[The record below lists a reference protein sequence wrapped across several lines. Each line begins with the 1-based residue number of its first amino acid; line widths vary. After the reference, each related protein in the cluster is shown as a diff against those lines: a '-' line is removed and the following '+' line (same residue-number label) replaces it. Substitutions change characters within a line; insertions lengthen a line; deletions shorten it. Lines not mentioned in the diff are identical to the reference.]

1 MTPGR
6 FEDLRRV
13 FLEGGSVQS
22 WREAREAAQAR
33 KESRTESPLVQE
45 VWGQLDRESIGR
57 NPDFGP
63 DVVAALEERYGR
75 GIFARGKDATG
86 QRAANLDRAT
96 QALAYRGLIPAES
109 TADDLLR
116 HLAFGDALNV
126 GEQTFFQPTR
136 EDIRAGDE
144 ALKRDAA
151 AWAGT
156 VDGIAKAGVAP
167 EQPVRM
173 LSQTPLVMRLIGE
186 DAVSKKIAAGG
197 GVYAAPHVFDG
208 THPNMTPD
216 MWKQLPEAMADPI
229 AIFDT
234 ANPKHRGKGDIVFM
248 VEIQDANGATVVVP
262 VALDARG
269 DDDRIR
275 INILK
280 SAYAKDD
287 QRTGTPDNEW
297 FKRQIVEKKNARYV
311 NGQKLRRWQD
321 SSGVQFPFTP
331 LRNAAGNK
339 VVTEADLVKLR
350 EANPTLYQ
358 TAYHGSPHRFSQFT
372 LDHIGTGE
380 GAQAHGWGLYFAREK
395 NIAND
400 YRERLRKGRSRG
412 QLFEV
417 DIPENDVLVDEQKSF
432 SQQPDAVQK
441 ALRHIYRGF
450 SGEQL
455 RPVRDEQKAR
465 VRPDRKMLEEIHALE
480 LELQE
485 VRRGRNALET
495 INAEKPAGD
504 ARNPF
509 GNASRFARWEEN
521 LKRLYTEEQ
530 RERLRNDPAFLEKEK
545 AAKKEQFAALEA
557 KIAEARDALQARVEK
572 TRAAIDR
579 ADIDT
584 LLEGMDGAELYS
596 GLDIVTGS
604 RREASLLLN
613 ANGIK
618 GITYDGQQDGRC
630 FVVFDDRSIETL
642 NTFYQSASPDAF
654 LAPEG
659 SGAEP
664 LVREG
669 FIRKPDSAAAKVVRI
684 EENAVP
690 EFSGMKEFANW
701 LKDALAEGG
710 DVQISSTGQ
719 TARFT
724 RTNVGASVKRS
735 RSKDHRNAYAALRE
749 MVTNAEY
756 DHYEKPDVRHPHGGG
771 QDVYHAALEMGGVLY
786 SVKIKLDVVSEDVK
800 KARRSHGDSE
810 IEDAHYKDHK
820 LAKIEIAPALYRDA
834 VDNQPFTQPADA
846 ISEVTLGVLR
856 GSVKP
861 SGIDG
866 GMLYQEG
873 GPSQARGAYV
883 LRQDGAALI
892 ALFRGKAD
900 ISTVIHEGAGH
911 FFLENLREAAQLP
924 DAPAWVT
931 EGWRTVAG
939 AIGADADPATAIAT
953 GAHETFARMAVDYMR
968 SGRAPSDRLAQV
980 FRRFARWLG
989 AIWRRV
995 RRRPDF
1001 AEVSPE
1007 VAAVM
1012 DRLLAAEEDIAAT
1025 RERVAPLPETAPEGV
1040 NPEAWADYLRLA
1052 RKAESDAAALL
1063 TLRRMAWERAVE
1075 RAARKEARA
1084 LRAEDPDQ
1092 RRVGAFAACIPRVL
1106 DIQKSC
1112 VRCLAHDFFALF

>member
-1 MTPGR
+1 M
-6 FEDLRRV
+6 D
-13 FLEGGSVQS
+13 S
-22 WREAREAAQAR
+22 
-33 KESRTESPLVQE
+33 
-45 VWGQLDRESIGR
+45 
-57 NPDFGP
+57 
-63 DVVAALEERYGR
+63 
-75 GIFARGKDATG
+75 
-86 QRAANLDRAT
+86 
-96 QALAYRGLIPAES
+96 
-109 TADDLLR
+109 
-116 HLAFGDALNV
+116 
-126 GEQTFFQPTR
+126 
-136 EDIRAGDE
+136 
-144 ALKRDAA
+144 
-151 AWAGT
+151 
-156 VDGIAKAGVAP
+156 IAKAGVAP

-173 LSQTPLVMRLIGE
+173 LSQTPLVLRLIGE
-186 DAVSKKIAAGG
+186 DTVSKKIAAGG

-234 ANPKHRGKGDIVFM
+234 ANPKHRGKGDVVFM

-269 DDDRIR
+269 DAPTAR

-280 SAYAKDD
+280 SAYAKEIN
-287 QRTGTPDNEW
+287 GVPSNEW
-297 FKRQIVEKKNARYV
+297 FKQQVKKNARYV

-321 SSGVQFPFTP
+321 SSGVYFPFTP
-331 LRNAAGNK
+331 LHNAAGNK

-358 TAYHGSPHRFSQFT
+358 LASGP
-372 LDHIGTGE
+372 
-380 GAQAHGWGLYFAREK
+380 APFA
-395 NIAND
+395 
-400 YRERLRKGRSRG
+400 
-412 QLFEV
+412 
-417 DIPENDVLVDEQKSF
+417 
-432 SQQPDAVQK
+432 
-441 ALRHIYRGF
+441 
-450 SGEQL
+450 
-455 RPVRDEQKAR
+455 
-465 VRPDRKMLEEIHALE
+465 
-480 LELQE
+480 
-485 VRRGRNALET
+485 
-495 INAEKPAGD
+495 
-504 ARNPF
+504 
-509 GNASRFARWEEN
+509 
-521 LKRLYTEEQ
+521 
-530 RERLRNDPAFLEKEK
+530 
-545 AAKKEQFAALEA
+545 
-557 KIAEARDALQARVEK
+557 
-572 TRAAIDR
+572 
-579 ADIDT
+579 
-584 LLEGMDGAELYS
+584 
-596 GLDIVTGS
+596 
-604 RREASLLLN
+604 
-613 ANGIK
+613 
-618 GITYDGQQDGRC
+618 
-630 FVVFDDRSIETL
+630 
-642 NTFYQSASPDAF
+642 ASPDAF

-669 FIRKPDSAAAKVVRI
+669 CIRKPDSAAAKVVRI

-701 LKDALAEGG
+701 LKEELAKGG

-719 TARFT
+719 TVRFT

-800 KARRSHGDSE
+800 NARRSHGDSE

-924 DAPAWVT
+924 DAPAWVR
-931 EGWRTVAG
+931 EGWRTVAE

-1025 RERVAPLPETAPEGV
+1025 RDRVAPLPESAPEGV
-1040 NPEAWADYLRLA
+1040 MPEAWADYLRLA

>member
-45 VWGQLDRESIGR
+45 VWGQLDREAIGR

-63 DVVAALEERYGR
+63 DVVTALEERYGR

-86 QRAANLDRAT
+86 QRAANLDKAV
-96 QALAYRGLIPAES
+96 QSLAYRGLVPAES

-116 HLAFGDALNV
+116 HLAFGDALNA

-144 ALKRDAA
+144 ALKRDVA
-151 AWAGT
+151 AWRESMDAIT
-156 VDGIAKAGVAP
+156 PGVKP
-167 EQPVRM
+167 ERRPR
-173 LSQTPLVMRLIGE
+173 LFSQTPLVMRLIGR
-186 DAVSKKIAAGG
+186 DTLSKKIAGMG
-197 GVYAAPHVFDG
+197 GVYAGRHLFDG
-208 THPNMTPD
+208 THPEMTKD

-229 AIFDT
+229 AIFDSAT
-234 ANPKHRGKGDIVFM
+234 EKNRKNGDIVFM

-262 VALDARG
+262 VALDIPRG
-269 DDDRIR
+269 IGRAS

-280 SAYAKDD
+280 SAYTKND
-287 QRTGTPDNEW
+287 RKTGTPRDGW
-297 FKRQIVEKKNARYV
+297 FLEQLENGNARYV
-311 NGQKLRRWQD
+311 NGQKLQRWILT
-321 SSGVQFPFTP
+321 SATSFASAPYKRT
-331 LRNAAGNK
+331 LIANAAGNK

-358 TAYHGSPHRFSQFT
+358 LAYHGSPHRFSQFT

-455 RPVRDEQKAR
+455 RPVRDEQKER

-545 AAKKEQFAALEA
+545 AAKEEQFAALEA

-659 SGAEP
+659 SET
-664 LVREG
+664 R
-669 FIRKPDSAAAKVVRI
+669 
-684 EENAVP
+684 
-690 EFSGMKEFANW
+690 
-701 LKDALAEGG
+701 LAE
-710 DVQISSTGQ
+710 
-719 TARFT
+719 RF
-724 RTNVGASVKRS
+724 
-735 RSKDHRNAYAALRE
+735 AALRPIEADSAHWFGEGKALPSVGVTEE
-749 MVTNAEY
+749 MDASAKKLLRDGIQQWAKGYFSDSPTVTNADKGWTVAITPKGIKDTLHHGFDETLARSVPFIPQIVESGIHLDTLEKKPGLMSHIFANRIRLDGKEYVVGFVLREDDNGNRFY
-756 DHYEKPDVRHPHGGG
+756 DHELTQIIDPDWLKPG
-771 QDVYHAALEMGGVLY
+771 
-786 SVKIKLDVVSEDVK
+786 
-800 KARRSHGDSE
+800 
-810 IEDAHYKDHK
+810 
-820 LAKIEIAPALYRDA
+820 PALHEGNVVHQTNRGVVMEILRDR
-834 VDNQPFTQPADA
+834 
-846 ISEVTLGVLR
+846 LGVKD
-856 GSVKP
+856 GSGRVLF
-861 SGIDG
+861 DE
-866 GMLYQEG
+866 QG

-924 DAPAWVT
+924 DAPELARQDNLAQQRKPRPANRAGYLQTYAASGIVPCMGQPPKGGCAYVAVPHRRCRASR
-931 EGWRTVAG
+931 GWRSG
-939 AIGADADPATAIAT
+939 CPYSSLRDEI
-953 GAHETFARMAVDYMR
+953 RM
-968 SGRAPSDRLAQV
+968 
-980 FRRFARWLG
+980 
-989 AIWRRV
+989 
-995 RRRPDF
+995 
-1001 AEVSPE
+1001 
-1007 VAAVM
+1007 
-1012 DRLLAAEEDIAAT
+1012 
-1025 RERVAPLPETAPEGV
+1025 PL
-1040 NPEAWADYLRLA
+1040 
-1052 RKAESDAAALL
+1052 
-1063 TLRRMAWERAVE
+1063 
-1075 RAARKEARA
+1075 
-1084 LRAEDPDQ
+1084 
-1092 RRVGAFAACIPRVL
+1092 
-1106 DIQKSC
+1106 
-1112 VRCLAHDFFALF
+1112 

>member
-1 MTPGR
+1 MDLDAPVRVVSITPR
-6 FEDLRRV
+6 FENQNPRVLRKRFPEEIRQSV
-13 FLEGGSVQS
+13 LEAFNSEEGVVNADTGRRIGMSNADFHEHMKFGDGDAIGGILQL
-22 WREAREAAQAR
+22 EA
-33 KESRTESPLVQE
+33 
-45 VWGQLDRESIGR
+45 
-57 NPDFGP
+57 
-63 DVVAALEERYGR
+63 VAALPDLMRQAKLVESYDDRKGNPAIKKMHRFQAALRIGEKAYSVKLAVKE
-75 GIFARGKDATG
+75 FKDG
-86 QRAANLDRAT
+86 VLMVSDENPIKLYHHRLEKEM
-96 QALAYRGLIPAES
+96 PAGNS
-109 TADDLLR
+109 DTLRLPDVNRPSADISEYSLRELLR
-116 HLAFGDALNV
+116 DVKDSEG
-126 GEQTFFQPTR
+126 QTFFQPTR
-136 EDIRAGDE
+136 EEIRAGDE

-234 ANPKHRGKGDIVFM
+234 ANPKHRGKGDVVFM

-269 DDDRIR
+269 DAETIR

-280 SAYAKDD
+280 SAYAKEIN
-287 QRTGTPDNEW
+287 GVPSNEW
-297 FKRQIVEKKNARYV
+297 FKQQVKKNARYV

-321 SSGVQFPFTP
+321 SSGVYFPFTP
-331 LRNAAGNK
+331 LHNAAGNK

-358 TAYHGSPHRFSQFT
+358 SASGP
-372 LDHIGTGE
+372 
-380 GAQAHGWGLYFAREK
+380 APFA
-395 NIAND
+395 
-400 YRERLRKGRSRG
+400 
-412 QLFEV
+412 
-417 DIPENDVLVDEQKSF
+417 
-432 SQQPDAVQK
+432 
-441 ALRHIYRGF
+441 
-450 SGEQL
+450 
-455 RPVRDEQKAR
+455 
-465 VRPDRKMLEEIHALE
+465 
-480 LELQE
+480 
-485 VRRGRNALET
+485 
-495 INAEKPAGD
+495 
-504 ARNPF
+504 
-509 GNASRFARWEEN
+509 
-521 LKRLYTEEQ
+521 
-530 RERLRNDPAFLEKEK
+530 
-545 AAKKEQFAALEA
+545 
-557 KIAEARDALQARVEK
+557 
-572 TRAAIDR
+572 
-579 ADIDT
+579 
-584 LLEGMDGAELYS
+584 
-596 GLDIVTGS
+596 
-604 RREASLLLN
+604 
-613 ANGIK
+613 
-618 GITYDGQQDGRC
+618 
-630 FVVFDDRSIETL
+630 
-642 NTFYQSASPDAF
+642 ASPDAF

-659 SGAEP
+659 SGA
-664 LVREG
+664 R
-669 FIRKPDSAAAKVVRI
+669 
-684 EENAVP
+684 
-690 EFSGMKEFANW
+690 
-701 LKDALAEGG
+701 LAE
-710 DVQISSTGQ
+710 
-719 TARFT
+719 RF
-724 RTNVGASVKRS
+724 
-735 RSKDHRNAYAALRE
+735 AALRPIEADSAHWFGEGKALPPVGVTEE
-749 MVTNAEY
+749 MDASAKKRLRDGIQQWAKGYFSDSPTVTNADRGWTVAITPKGIKDTLHHGFDETLARSVPFIPQIVESGIYLDTLEKKPGLMSHVFANRIRLDGKEYVVGFVLREDDNGNRFY
-756 DHYEKPDVRHPHGGG
+756 DHELTQIIDPDWLKPG
-771 QDVYHAALEMGGVLY
+771 
-786 SVKIKLDVVSEDVK
+786 
-800 KARRSHGDSE
+800 
-810 IEDAHYKDHK
+810 
-820 LAKIEIAPALYRDA
+820 PALHEGNVVHQTNRGTVMEILRDR
-834 VDNQPFTQPADA
+834 
-846 ISEVTLGVLR
+846 LGVKD
-856 GSVKP
+856 GSGRVLF
-861 SGIDG
+861 DE
-866 GMLYQEG
+866 QG

-939 AIGADADPATAIAT
+939 AIGADADPAAPIAT

>member
-6 FEDLRRV
+6 FKDLRRV

-45 VWGQLDRESIGR
+45 VWGQLDREAIGR

-86 QRAANLDRAT
+86 QRAANLDRAA
-96 QALAYRGLIPAES
+96 QSLAYRGLIPAES

-116 HLAFGDALNV
+116 HLAFGDALNA

-136 EDIRAGDE
+136 EEIRAGDE

-156 VDGIAKAGVAP
+156 VDSIAKAGVAP

-173 LSQTPLVMRLIGE
+173 LSQTPLVLRLIGE
-186 DAVSKKIAAGG
+186 DTVSKKIAAGG

-234 ANPKHRGKGDIVFM
+234 ANPKHRGKGDVVFM

-269 DDDRIR
+269 DAPTAR

-280 SAYAKDD
+280 SAYAKEIN
-287 QRTGTPDNEW
+287 GVPSNEW
-297 FKRQIVEKKNARYV
+297 FKQQVKKNARYV

-321 SSGVQFPFTP
+321 SAGVYFPFTP
-331 LRNAAGNK
+331 LHNAAGNK

-358 TAYHGSPHRFSQFT
+358 A
-372 LDHIGTGE
+372 
-380 GAQAHGWGLYFAREK
+380 A
-395 NIAND
+395 
-400 YRERLRKGRSRG
+400 
-412 QLFEV
+412 
-417 DIPENDVLVDEQKSF
+417 
-432 SQQPDAVQK
+432 
-441 ALRHIYRGF
+441 
-450 SGEQL
+450 SGPA
-455 RPVRDEQKAR
+455 PVA
-465 VRPDRKMLEEIHALE
+465 
-480 LELQE
+480 
-485 VRRGRNALET
+485 
-495 INAEKPAGD
+495 
-504 ARNPF
+504 
-509 GNASRFARWEEN
+509 
-521 LKRLYTEEQ
+521 
-530 RERLRNDPAFLEKEK
+530 
-545 AAKKEQFAALEA
+545 
-557 KIAEARDALQARVEK
+557 
-572 TRAAIDR
+572 
-579 ADIDT
+579 
-584 LLEGMDGAELYS
+584 
-596 GLDIVTGS
+596 
-604 RREASLLLN
+604 
-613 ANGIK
+613 
-618 GITYDGQQDGRC
+618 
-630 FVVFDDRSIETL
+630 
-642 NTFYQSASPDAF
+642 ASPDAF

-659 SGAEP
+659 SGA
-664 LVREG
+664 R
-669 FIRKPDSAAAKVVRI
+669 
-684 EENAVP
+684 
-690 EFSGMKEFANW
+690 
-701 LKDALAEGG
+701 LAE
-710 DVQISSTGQ
+710 
-719 TARFT
+719 RF
-724 RTNVGASVKRS
+724 
-735 RSKDHRNAYAALRE
+735 AALRPIE
-749 MVTNAEY
+749 ADSAHWFGEGKAIDGTPETLREAVKTWARESYPDGMTVSNADRGWNVRITPSGVKASLSHGFDETLARSVPFIPQIVESGIYLDSMEKKPGLVSHIFANRIRLDGKEYVVGFVLREDRNNNRFY
-756 DHYEKPDVRHPHGGG
+756 DHELTQIIDPDRLIPSR
-771 QDVYHAALEMGGVLY
+771 DTSEEALGHW
-786 SVKIKLDVVSEDVK
+786 
-800 KARRSHGDSE
+800 ARANQGTVME
-810 IEDAHYKDHK
+810 I
-820 LAKIEIAPALYRDA
+820 LRDR
-834 VDNQPFTQPADA
+834 
-846 ISEVTLGVLR
+846 LGVKD
-856 GSVKP
+856 GSGRVLF
-861 SGIDG
+861 DE
-866 GMLYQEG
+866 QG

-1025 RERVAPLPETAPEGV
+1025 RDRVAPLPETAPEGV
-1040 NPEAWADYLRLA
+1040 MPEAWADYLRLA

>member
-1 MTPGR
+1 MDAITPGVKP
-6 FEDLRRV
+6 ERRPRL
-13 FLEGGSVQS
+13 F
-22 WREAREAAQAR
+22 
-33 KESRTESPLVQE
+33 
-45 VWGQLDRESIGR
+45 
-57 NPDFGP
+57 
-63 DVVAALEERYGR
+63 
-75 GIFARGKDATG
+75 
-86 QRAANLDRAT
+86 
-96 QALAYRGLIPAES
+96 
-109 TADDLLR
+109 
-116 HLAFGDALNV
+116 
-126 GEQTFFQPTR
+126 
-136 EDIRAGDE
+136 
-144 ALKRDAA
+144 
-151 AWAGT
+151 
-156 VDGIAKAGVAP
+156 
-167 EQPVRM
+167 
-173 LSQTPLVMRLIGE
+173 SQTPLVMRLIGR
-186 DAVSKKIAAGG
+186 DTLSKKIAGMG
-197 GVYAAPHVFDG
+197 GVYAGRHLFDG
-208 THPNMTPD
+208 THPEMTKD

-229 AIFDT
+229 AIFDSAT
-234 ANPKHRGKGDIVFM
+234 EKNRKNGDIVFM

-262 VALDARG
+262 VALDIPRG
-269 DDDRIR
+269 IGRAS

-280 SAYAKDD
+280 SAYTKND
-287 QRTGTPDNEW
+287 RKTGTPRDGW
-297 FKRQIVEKKNARYV
+297 FLEQLENGNARYV
-311 NGQKLRRWQD
+311 NGQKLQRWILT
-321 SSGVQFPFTP
+321 SATSFASAPYKRT
-331 LRNAAGNK
+331 LIANAAGNK

-358 TAYHGSPHRFSQFT
+358 LASGP
-372 LDHIGTGE
+372 
-380 GAQAHGWGLYFAREK
+380 APFA
-395 NIAND
+395 
-400 YRERLRKGRSRG
+400 
-412 QLFEV
+412 
-417 DIPENDVLVDEQKSF
+417 
-432 SQQPDAVQK
+432 
-441 ALRHIYRGF
+441 
-450 SGEQL
+450 
-455 RPVRDEQKAR
+455 
-465 VRPDRKMLEEIHALE
+465 
-480 LELQE
+480 
-485 VRRGRNALET
+485 
-495 INAEKPAGD
+495 
-504 ARNPF
+504 
-509 GNASRFARWEEN
+509 
-521 LKRLYTEEQ
+521 
-530 RERLRNDPAFLEKEK
+530 
-545 AAKKEQFAALEA
+545 
-557 KIAEARDALQARVEK
+557 
-572 TRAAIDR
+572 
-579 ADIDT
+579 
-584 LLEGMDGAELYS
+584 
-596 GLDIVTGS
+596 
-604 RREASLLLN
+604 
-613 ANGIK
+613 
-618 GITYDGQQDGRC
+618 
-630 FVVFDDRSIETL
+630 
-642 NTFYQSASPDAF
+642 ASPDAF

-669 FIRKPDSAAAKVVRI
+669 CIRKPDSAAAKVVRI

-701 LKDALAEGG
+701 LKEELAKGG

-719 TARFT
+719 TVRFT

-800 KARRSHGDSE
+800 NARRSHGDSE

-924 DAPAWVT
+924 DAPAWVR
-931 EGWRTVAG
+931 EGWRTVAE

-1025 RERVAPLPETAPEGV
+1025 RDRVAPLPESAPEGV
-1040 NPEAWADYLRLA
+1040 MPEAWADYLRLA

>member
-1 MTPGR
+1 MDLDAPVRVVSITPR
-6 FEDLRRV
+6 FENQNPRVLRKRFPEEIRQSV
-13 FLEGGSVQS
+13 LEAFNSEEGVVNADTGRRIGMSNADFHEHMKFGDGDAIGGILQL
-22 WREAREAAQAR
+22 EA
-33 KESRTESPLVQE
+33 
-45 VWGQLDRESIGR
+45 
-57 NPDFGP
+57 
-63 DVVAALEERYGR
+63 VAALPDLMRQAKLVESYDDRKGNPAIKKMHRFQAALRIGEKAYSVKLTVKE
-75 GIFARGKDATG
+75 FKDG
-86 QRAANLDRAT
+86 VLMISDENPIKLYHHRLEKEM
-96 QALAYRGLIPAES
+96 PAGNS
-109 TADDLLR
+109 DTLRLPDVNRPSADISEYSLRELLR
-116 HLAFGDALNV
+116 DVKDSEG
-126 GEQTFFQPTR
+126 QTFFQPTR

-156 VDGIAKAGVAP
+156 VDSIAKAGVAP

-262 VALDARG
+262 VALGVRG
-269 DDDRIR
+269 DDDRVR
-275 INILK
+275 INVLK
-280 SAYAKDD
+280 SAYAKEFN
-287 QRTGTPDNEW
+287 GVPSNEW
-297 FKRQIVEKKNARYV
+297 FKQQVKKNARYV

-321 SSGVQFPFTP
+321 SAGVQFPFTP

-358 TAYHGSPHRFSQFT
+358 AASGP
-372 LDHIGTGE
+372 
-380 GAQAHGWGLYFAREK
+380 APFA
-395 NIAND
+395 
-400 YRERLRKGRSRG
+400 
-412 QLFEV
+412 
-417 DIPENDVLVDEQKSF
+417 
-432 SQQPDAVQK
+432 
-441 ALRHIYRGF
+441 
-450 SGEQL
+450 
-455 RPVRDEQKAR
+455 
-465 VRPDRKMLEEIHALE
+465 
-480 LELQE
+480 
-485 VRRGRNALET
+485 
-495 INAEKPAGD
+495 
-504 ARNPF
+504 
-509 GNASRFARWEEN
+509 
-521 LKRLYTEEQ
+521 
-530 RERLRNDPAFLEKEK
+530 
-545 AAKKEQFAALEA
+545 
-557 KIAEARDALQARVEK
+557 
-572 TRAAIDR
+572 
-579 ADIDT
+579 
-584 LLEGMDGAELYS
+584 
-596 GLDIVTGS
+596 
-604 RREASLLLN
+604 
-613 ANGIK
+613 
-618 GITYDGQQDGRC
+618 
-630 FVVFDDRSIETL
+630 
-642 NTFYQSASPDAF
+642 ASPDAF

-669 FIRKPDSAAAKVVRI
+669 FIRKSDSAAARVVRI

-701 LKDALAEGG
+701 LKEELAKGG

-719 TARFT
+719 TVRFT

-749 MVTNAEY
+749 MVANAEY
-756 DHYEKPDVRHPHGGG
+756 DHYEKPDARHPDRGG
-771 QDVYHAALEMGGVLY
+771 QDVYYSALAVGEKLF
-786 SVKIKLDVVSEDVK
+786 SVKLKLDVVTRAEK
-800 KARRSHGDSE
+800 EQHHTL
-810 IEDAHYKDHK
+810 EDARYKDHK
-820 LAKIEIAPALYRDA
+820 LVKIEIAPALYRDRP
-834 VDNQPFTQPADA
+834 DMGEISQPADA

-1025 RERVAPLPETAPEGV
+1025 RDRVAPLPETAPEGV

-1075 RAARKEARA
+1075 CAARKEARA

-1112 VRCLAHDFFALF
+1112 VRCLAHDFFCPFLR

>member
-45 VWGQLDRESIGR
+45 VWGQLDREAIGR

-63 DVVAALEERYGR
+63 DVVTALEERYGR

-86 QRAANLDRAT
+86 QRAANLDKAV
-96 QALAYRGLIPAES
+96 QSLAYRGLVPAES

-116 HLAFGDALNV
+116 HLAFGDALNA
-126 GEQTFFQPTR
+126 GEQTLFQPTR

-156 VDGIAKAGVAP
+156 VDGYIENAGKRRDKRHSVT
-167 EQPVRM
+167 M
-173 LSQTPLVMRLIGE
+173 LRSTPLVLQMLGAKNLRFNASLHLL
-186 DAVSKKIAAGG
+186 K
-197 GVYAAPHVFDG
+197 DG
-208 THPNMTPD
+208 LGRHDLPAD
-216 MWKQLPEAMADPI
+216 VIKQLPEALADPVM
-229 AIFDT
+229 IFSSAT
-234 ANPKHRGKGDIVFM
+234 QAGDLVVM
-248 VEIQDANGATVVVP
+248 LDLKDRHGGTVVVP
-262 VALDARG
+262 VALEIEEGSKAYTVNMATTVYGKSDEKRG
-269 DDDRIR
+269 KPKDGWFAEQIR
-275 INILK
+275 
-280 SAYAKDD
+280 
-287 QRTGTPDNEW
+287 
-297 FKRQIVEKKNARYV
+297 
-311 NGQKLRRWQD
+311 
-321 SSGVQFPFTP
+321 
-331 LRNAAGNK
+331 AGNLRYRNERK
-339 VVTEADLVKLR
+339 SREWQRKADPGRTHWGPIPRVAPRLSGSASRAKIFTEADLVKLR

-358 TAYHGSPHRFSQFT
+358 
-372 LDHIGTGE
+372 
-380 GAQAHGWGLYFAREK
+380 K
-395 NIAND
+395 
-400 YRERLRKGRSRG
+400 
-412 QLFEV
+412 
-417 DIPENDVLVDEQKSF
+417 
-432 SQQPDAVQK
+432 
-441 ALRHIYRGF
+441 
-450 SGEQL
+450 
-455 RPVRDEQKAR
+455 
-465 VRPDRKMLEEIHALE
+465 
-480 LELQE
+480 
-485 VRRGRNALET
+485 
-495 INAEKPAGD
+495 
-504 ARNPF
+504 
-509 GNASRFARWEEN
+509 
-521 LKRLYTEEQ
+521 
-530 RERLRNDPAFLEKEK
+530 
-545 AAKKEQFAALEA
+545 
-557 KIAEARDALQARVEK
+557 
-572 TRAAIDR
+572 
-579 ADIDT
+579 
-584 LLEGMDGAELYS
+584 
-596 GLDIVTGS
+596 
-604 RREASLLLN
+604 
-613 ANGIK
+613 
-618 GITYDGQQDGRC
+618 
-630 FVVFDDRSIETL
+630 
-642 NTFYQSASPDAF
+642 
-654 LAPEG
+654 
-659 SGAEP
+659 
-664 LVREG
+664 
-669 FIRKPDSAAAKVVRI
+669 
-684 EENAVP
+684 
-690 EFSGMKEFANW
+690 
-701 LKDALAEGG
+701 
-710 DVQISSTGQ
+710 
-719 TARFT
+719 
-724 RTNVGASVKRS
+724 
-735 RSKDHRNAYAALRE
+735 
-749 MVTNAEY
+749 
-756 DHYEKPDVRHPHGGG
+756 
-771 QDVYHAALEMGGVLY
+771 
-786 SVKIKLDVVSEDVK
+786 
-800 KARRSHGDSE
+800 
-810 IEDAHYKDHK
+810 
-820 LAKIEIAPALYRDA
+820 
-834 VDNQPFTQPADA
+834 
-846 ISEVTLGVLR
+846 
-856 GSVKP
+856 
-861 SGIDG
+861 
-866 GMLYQEG
+866 G

-1025 RERVAPLPETAPEGV
+1025 RDRVAPLPETAPEGV
-1040 NPEAWADYLRLA
+1040 MPEAWADYLRLA

>member
-1 MTPGR
+1 
-6 FEDLRRV
+6 
-13 FLEGGSVQS
+13 
-22 WREAREAAQAR
+22 
-33 KESRTESPLVQE
+33 
-45 VWGQLDRESIGR
+45 
-57 NPDFGP
+57 
-63 DVVAALEERYGR
+63 
-75 GIFARGKDATG
+75 
-86 QRAANLDRAT
+86 
-96 QALAYRGLIPAES
+96 
-109 TADDLLR
+109 
-116 HLAFGDALNV
+116 
-126 GEQTFFQPTR
+126 
-136 EDIRAGDE
+136 
-144 ALKRDAA
+144 
-151 AWAGT
+151 
-156 VDGIAKAGVAP
+156 
-167 EQPVRM
+167 M
-173 LSQTPLVMRLIGE
+173 LSQTPLVLRLIGE
-186 DAVSKKIAAGG
+186 DTVSKKIAAGG

-234 ANPKHRGKGDIVFM
+234 ANPKHRGKGDVVFM

-269 DDDRIR
+269 DAPTAR

-280 SAYAKDD
+280 SAYAKEIN
-287 QRTGTPDNEW
+287 GVPSNEW
-297 FKRQIVEKKNARYV
+297 FKQQVKKNARYV

-321 SSGVQFPFTP
+321 SSGVYFPFTP
-331 LRNAAGNK
+331 LHNAAGNK

-358 TAYHGSPHRFSQFT
+358 LASGP
-372 LDHIGTGE
+372 
-380 GAQAHGWGLYFAREK
+380 APFA
-395 NIAND
+395 
-400 YRERLRKGRSRG
+400 
-412 QLFEV
+412 
-417 DIPENDVLVDEQKSF
+417 
-432 SQQPDAVQK
+432 
-441 ALRHIYRGF
+441 
-450 SGEQL
+450 
-455 RPVRDEQKAR
+455 
-465 VRPDRKMLEEIHALE
+465 
-480 LELQE
+480 
-485 VRRGRNALET
+485 
-495 INAEKPAGD
+495 
-504 ARNPF
+504 
-509 GNASRFARWEEN
+509 
-521 LKRLYTEEQ
+521 
-530 RERLRNDPAFLEKEK
+530 
-545 AAKKEQFAALEA
+545 
-557 KIAEARDALQARVEK
+557 
-572 TRAAIDR
+572 
-579 ADIDT
+579 
-584 LLEGMDGAELYS
+584 
-596 GLDIVTGS
+596 
-604 RREASLLLN
+604 
-613 ANGIK
+613 
-618 GITYDGQQDGRC
+618 
-630 FVVFDDRSIETL
+630 
-642 NTFYQSASPDAF
+642 ASPDAF

-669 FIRKPDSAAAKVVRI
+669 CIRKPDSAAAKVVRI

-701 LKDALAEGG
+701 LKEELAKGG

-719 TARFT
+719 TVRFT

-800 KARRSHGDSE
+800 NARRSHGDSE

-924 DAPAWVT
+924 DAPAWVR
-931 EGWRTVAG
+931 EGWRTVAE

-1025 RERVAPLPETAPEGV
+1025 RDRVAPLPESAPEGV
-1040 NPEAWADYLRLA
+1040 MPEAWADYLRLA